1 MDRPTG
7 GSCGKSVR
15 TCVCLTRCL
24 GLLWTPSLPSLPPIL
39 KSLPSPVMTHLHHQI
54 HCRQEFAQPPLLDN
68 RKCLPLWDILPLKWE
83 AVIIRAN
90 ISQIHIVSKAHT
102 WRIFLIN
109 HHINPYGLLGEKG
122 LVAQRGGIICPQS
135 HSEKEEG
142 LGFEPT
148 SERQSWSLLDT
159 IAMRPTEFSRFL
171 LKFSLA
177 S

>member
-7 GSCGKSVR
+7 GSRGKSVR

-54 HCRQEFAQPPLLDN
+54 HCRQEFAQPPLLGN

-90 ISQIHIVSKAHT
+90 ISRIHIVSKAHT
-102 WRIFLIN
+102 LAHFLDKSP
-109 HHINPYGLLGEKG
+109 HQSLW
-122 LVAQRGGIICPQS
+122 LVGW
-135 HSEKEEG
+135 EG
-142 LGFEPT
+142 T
-148 SERQSWSLLDT
+148 CSSERGNNL
-159 IAMRPTEFSRFL
+159 PTVTQWERGRLGVWTHVWRAELITARHYSHE
-171 LKFSLA
+171 A
-177 S
+177 DWI